1 MPRKLSNALT
11 PLTVK
16 NAKAGRHSDG
26 SGLQLLVKTTGA
38 RSWVFRFM
46 LNGKTR
52 DVGLGAAAGPDAI
65 SLANA
70 RIEATKLRLK
80 VQSGIDPIEERER
93 EEAEK
98 LAAAQAALIAGTT
111 FKEVAEAYIDA
122 NEESWRNPKHRQ
134 QWRKTMAD
142 YVYPKIGD
150 MSVADVDT
158 PHVLSILEAIW
169 REKPETASRVRG
181 RIETILD
188 AAKAR
193 GYRKGENPARW
204 RGHLAQ
210 ILPNVSKTK
219 EARNRKLGRSGHH
232 KALPYDQ
239 VPALIAALRKRE
251 SVSAMALEFI
261 ILTAAR
267 TSEALKATW
276 GEIDL
281 TKAVWTVPPDRMK
294 ASKEHR
300 VPLSPRA
307 LELLKMAKD
316 LGGEHLFPG
325 PRAATLSD
333 MSLLMLLKRMEVD
346 TTTHGFRSSLR
357 DWLAERTN
365 FPHEVCEMTLSHTI
379 SNKVEAAY
387 RRGDLFTKR
396 RKLMEAW
403 SEFCNEPVKAGGNVL
418 PIRPAK
424 KAKDRGSA

>member
-11 PLTVK
+11 PLVVK
-16 NAKAGRHSDG
+16 NAKPGRHSDG
-26 SGLQLLVKTTGA
+26 GGLQLLVKESGA

-46 LNGKTR
+46 LKGKSR
-52 DVGLGAAAGPDAI
+52 DIGLGAASGADAVT
-65 SLANA
+65 LANA
-70 RIEATKLRLK
+70 RTEATKLRLK
-80 VQSGIDPIEERER
+80 VQSGIDPIDEREQN
-93 EEAEK
+93 EAAK

-111 FKEVAEAYIDA
+111 FKEVAEAHIDA

-134 QWRKTMAD
+134 QWRNTMTA
-142 YVYPKIGD
+142 YVYPKIGEL
-150 MSVADVDT
+150 SVADVDT
-158 PHVLSILEAIW
+158 PHVLSIIEPIW

-193 GYRKGENPARW
+193 GYRQGENPARW

-219 EARNRKLGRSGHH
+219 EARNRKLGRDGHH
-232 KALPYDQ
+232 KALPYDE
-239 VPALIAALRKRE
+239 VPAFIAELRKRE
-251 SVSAMALEFI
+251 AVTAMALEFA
-261 ILTAAR
+261 ILTCAR

-276 GEIDL
+276 DEIDFA
-281 TKAVWTVPPDRMK
+281 KAVWTVPPDRMK
-294 ASKEHR
+294 ATKEHR

-307 LELLKMAKD
+307 LELLKTAQV
-316 LGGEHLFPG
+316 LGGRHLFPA

-333 MSLLMLLKRMEVD
+333 MSLLMLLKRMKVN

-357 DWLAERTN
+357 DWASERTN

-387 RRGDLFTKR
+387 RRGDLFEKR

-403 SEFCNEPVKAGGNVL
+403 ADFCNDPAKAGGNVRS
-418 PIRPAK
+418 IRAAK
-424 KAKDRGSA
+424 KPKDRSAA

>member
-1 MPRKLSNALT
+1 MPRKVTNALT
-11 PLTVK
+11 PLSVK
-16 NAKAGRHSDG
+16 NAKSGRHADG
-26 SGLQLLVKTTGA
+26 GGLYLLVKATGA

-46 LNGKTR
+46 LNGKAR
-52 DVGLGAAAGPDAI
+52 DVGLGAAAGPDSL
-65 SLANA
+65 SLAKA
-70 RIEATKLRLK
+70 RVEATKLRLK
-80 VQSGIDPIEERER
+80 VQSGIDPIEERDR

-98 LAAAQAALIAGTT
+98 LAAAQAALIAETT
-111 FKEVAEAYIDA
+111 FKEVAEAHIDA

-150 MSVADVDT
+150 LSVADVDT
-158 PHVLSILEAIW
+158 PHVLSILESIW

-210 ILPNVSKTK
+210 ILPKVSKTK
-219 EARNRKLGRSGHH
+219 EARNRKLGRDGHH
-232 KALPYDQ
+232 KALPYDE
-239 VPALIAALRKRE
+239 VPTFIAALRKRKA
-251 SVSAMALEFI
+251 VTAMALEFI

-276 GEIDL
+276 DEIDFD
-281 TKAVWTVPPDRMK
+281 KAVWTVPPDRMK

-300 VPLSPRA
+300 VPLSARA
-307 LELLKMAKD
+307 LELLKTAQEF
-316 LGGEHLFPG
+316 GGKHLFPA

-333 MSLLMLLKRMEVD
+333 MSLLMLLKRMKVD
-346 TTTHGFRSSLR
+346 VTTHGFRSSLR
-357 DWLAERTN
+357 DWSAERTN

-379 SNKVEAAY
+379 SNKIEAAY
-387 RRGDLFTKR
+387 RRGDLFAKR

-403 SEFCNEPVKAGGNVL
+403 ADFCNEPVKTGGNVR
-418 PIRPAK
+418 PIRVPK
-424 KAKDRGSA
+424 KTDSVGAS

>member
-1 MPRKLSNALT
+1 MPRKVTNALT
-11 PLTVK
+11 PLSVK
-16 NAKAGRHSDG
+16 NAKSGRHADG
-26 SGLQLLVKTTGA
+26 GGLYLLVKATGA

-46 LNGKTR
+46 LNGKAR
-52 DVGLGAAAGPDAI
+52 DVGLGAAAGPDAL
-65 SLANA
+65 SLAKA
-70 RIEATKLRLK
+70 RVEAAKLRLK
-80 VQSGIDPIEERER
+80 VQSGIDPIEERDR

-111 FKEVAEAYIDA
+111 FKEVAEAHIDA

-134 QWRKTMAD
+134 QWRTTMAD
-142 YVYPKIGD
+142 YVYPKIGEL
-150 MSVADVDT
+150 SVADVDT
-158 PHVLSILEAIW
+158 PHVLSILEPIW

-210 ILPNVSKTK
+210 ILPDVSKTK
-219 EARNRKLGRSGHH
+219 EARNRKLGRDGHH
-232 KALPYDQ
+232 KALPYDD
-239 VPALIAALRKRE
+239 VPAFIAALRKRE
-251 SVSAMALEFI
+251 AVTAMALEFI
-261 ILTAAR
+261 ILTAVR

-276 GEIDL
+276 DEIDFD
-281 TKAVWTVPPDRMK
+281 KAVWTVPPDRMK

-307 LELLKMAKD
+307 LELLKTAQG
-316 LGGEHLFPG
+316 LGGKHLFPA

-333 MSLLMLLKRMEVD
+333 MSLLMLLKRMKVD
-346 TTTHGFRSSLR
+346 VTTHGFRSSIR

-387 RRGDLFTKR
+387 RRGDLFAKR

-403 SEFCNEPVKAGGNVL
+403 ADFCNEPVKTGGNVSA
-418 PIRPAK
+418 IGQH
-424 KAKDRGSA
+424 KARKWSAN